1 MGRENAG
8 RFSVIYLL
16 DVDAL
21 IGLTVI
27 EHAHRPRIMA
37 WLATL
42 DPKRDALGSCSI
54 TELGLVRV
62 LSLPMGANFEIPE
75 AQSALARLK
84 ATSTIPFTFFSD
96 ELGAECLPKWVK
108 TSKQTTDGHLLELAK
123 AHKAVLATC
132 DQKIPGAFLIHA

>member
-8 RFSVIYLL
+8 RFPVIYLL

-21 IGLTVI
+21 IGLTVV
-27 EHAHRPRIMA
+27 EHMHRPRVMA

-42 DPKRDALGSCSI
+42 DPKRDALACCSI
-54 TELGLVRV
+54 TELGLIRI

-84 ATSTIPFTFFSD
+84 TTSTIPFTFFSD
-96 ELGAECLPKWVK
+96 ELG
-108 TSKQTTDGHLLELAK
+108 
-123 AHKAVLATC
+123 
-132 DQKIPGAFLIHA
+132 